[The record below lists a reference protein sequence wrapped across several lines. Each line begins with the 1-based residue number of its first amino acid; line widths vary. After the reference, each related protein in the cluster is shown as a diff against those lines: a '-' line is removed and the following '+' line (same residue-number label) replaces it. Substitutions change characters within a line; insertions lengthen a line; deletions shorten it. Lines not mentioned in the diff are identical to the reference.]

1 MEPTAPL
8 KCPSAISP
16 SGISTYRQCPLKFYF
31 AKIARLPDP
40 SGEAAL
46 VGTFVHSVL
55 ADLLGRESEDRDV
68 EAARAIASAKWPQFK
83 DEIAELGLDESG
95 ASAFKRSSWAKIAGY
110 FELED
115 PRGVVAVA
123 IEQAYRCE
131 IGGESG
137 GAVYGILDRLDERD
151 DGVVVVDY
159 KTGKVPKPRY
169 RQSTLDQLRIYAAL
183 VSVESDVTPVACSL
197 YYLGA
202 GEILTEEVTEE
213 TLVHVAELVSD
224 TWSAIRSDM
233 AERAF
238 VAKPGPLC
246 PWCSFS
252 AICPAR
258 GGAVR
263 QSVRADSTAVAM
275 TTARTGGDPPC

>member
-31 AKIARLPDP
+31 AKIAKLPDP

-46 VGTFVHSVL
+46 VGTFVHAVL
-55 ADLLGRESEDRDV
+55 AELLGRESEDRNV
-68 EAARAIASAKWPQFK
+68 EATRAIAAAKWPQLK
-83 DEIAELGLDESG
+83 EEIAELGLDESG
-95 ASAFKRSSWAKIAGY
+95 VAAFKRSSWAKIVGY
-110 FELED
+110 FDLED
-115 PRGVVAVA
+115 PSGVVAVA
-123 IEQAYRCE
+123 IEQPYRCE

-137 GAVYGILDRLDERD
+137 GAVYGILDRLDRRA

-169 RQSTLDQLRIYAAL
+169 RQSSIDQLRIYAAL
-183 VSVESDVTPVACSL
+183 VSIESGVTPISCSL
-197 YYLGA
+197 YYVGA
-202 GEILTEEVTEE
+202 GEILTEAVTEE
-213 TLVHVAELVSD
+213 TLVHVADLVAE
-224 TWSAIRSDM
+224 TWSAVRADI

-246 PWCSFS
+246 PWCSFAS
-252 AICPAR
+252 ICPAQ
-258 GGAVR
+258 GG
-263 QSVRADSTAVAM
+263 S
-275 TTARTGGDPPC
+275 GC

>member
-31 AKIARLPDP
+31 AKIAKLPDP

-55 ADLLGRESEDRDV
+55 AELLGLGSAERTAET
-68 EAARAIASAKWPQFK
+68 ARAIASAKWPQFK
-83 DEIAELGLDESG
+83 DEIVDLGLDEIG
-95 ASAFKRSSWAKIAGY
+95 ATAFKRSSWAKIVGY
-110 FELED
+110 FDLED
-115 PRGVVAVA
+115 PSGVVAVA
-123 IEQAYRCE
+123 IEQPYRCDL
-131 IGGESG
+131 GGESG
-137 GAVYGILDRLDERD
+137 GAVYGILDRLDRRA

-183 VSVESDVTPVACSL
+183 VSIESGVTPISCSL
-197 YYLGA
+197 YYVGA

-246 PWCSFS
+246 NWCSFS

-258 GGAVR
+258 GGAGTGRGSRRSEVGEG
-263 QSVRADSTAVAM
+263 
-275 TTARTGGDPPC
+275 ARC